1 MPYKD
6 KLKDRGAHKELMRKR
21 REGLTGLTGV
31 TKEGVTKSGVT
42 DTGVT
47 EEGVTGLT
55 GLTGVTEYPAVIEAL
70 VDPVKRAKLE
80 KIYHSLAS
88 HNVEAQVRYG
98 LWGPTFDIIGELLE
112 VTTGVW
118 PK

>member
-1 MPYKD
+1 
-6 KLKDRGAHKELMRKR
+6 MRKR
-21 REGLTGLTGV
+21 REGLTGLTGL
-31 TKEGVTKSGVT
+31 TGVTKSGVT
-42 DTGVT
+42 GLTEMGVT
-47 EEGVTGLT
+47 KE
-55 GLTGVTEYPAVIEAL
+55 GVTEYPAVIEAL

-88 HNVEAQVRYG
+88 HDVEAQVRYG

>member
-1 MPYKD
+1 
-6 KLKDRGAHKELMRKR
+6 MRKR
-21 REGLTGLTGV
+21 REGLTGLTGL
-31 TKEGVTKSGVT
+31 TGVTKSGVT
-42 DTGVT
+42 
-47 EEGVTGLT
+47 EE
-55 GLTGVTEYPAVIEAL
+55 GVTEYPAVIEAL

-80 KIYHSLAS
+80 RIYHSLAS
-88 HNVEAQVRYG
+88 RNVETQVRYG

>member
-31 TKEGVTKSGVT
+31 TK
-42 DTGVT
+42 
-47 EEGVTGLT
+47 
-55 GLTGVTEYPAVIEAL
+55 YPAVIEAL

-88 HNVEAQVRYG
+88 RNVETKVRYG

-112 VTTGVW
+112 VTTGIW

>member
-1 MPYKD
+1 
-6 KLKDRGAHKELMRKR
+6 MRKR
-21 REGLTGLTGV
+21 REGV
-31 TKEGVTKSGVT
+31 TR
-42 DTGVT
+42 GVT

-55 GLTGVTEYPAVIEAL
+55 GVTKAGVTKEGVTKGVTEYPAVIEAL

-88 HNVEAQVRYG
+88 HDVEAQVRYG

>member
-21 REGLTGLTGV
+21 REGLTGV
-31 TKEGVTKSGVT
+31 TESGV
-42 DTGVT
+42 TGVT
-47 EEGVTGLT
+47 EE
-55 GLTGVTEYPAVIEAL
+55 GVTEYPAVIEAL

-88 HNVEAQVRYG
+88 HDVEAQVRYG

-112 VTTGVW
+112 VTTGIW

>member
-1 MPYKD
+1 
-6 KLKDRGAHKELMRKR
+6 MRKR
-21 REGLTGLTGV
+21 REGVTGV
-31 TKEGVTKSGVT
+31 TKA
-42 DTGVT
+42 GVT

-55 GLTGVTEYPAVIEAL
+55 GVTETGVTEYPAVIEAL

-88 HNVEAQVRYG
+88 HNVETQVRYG

-112 VTTGVW
+112 VTR
-118 PK
+118 

>member
-1 MPYKD
+1 
-6 KLKDRGAHKELMRKR
+6 MRKR
-21 REGLTGLTGV
+21 REGV
-31 TKEGVTKSGVT
+31 
-42 DTGVT
+42 
-47 EEGVTGLT
+47 
-55 GLTGVTEYPAVIEAL
+55 TGVTEYPAVIEAL

-88 HNVEAQVRYG
+88 HNEETQVRYG

-112 VTTGVW
+112 VTTGIW

>member
-1 MPYKD
+1 
-6 KLKDRGAHKELMRKR
+6 MRKR
-21 REGLTGLTGV
+21 REGLTGLTG
-31 TKEGVTKSGVT
+31 EGVTKGL
-42 DTGVT
+42 T
-47 EEGVTGLT
+47 EAGLTKGLT
-55 GLTGVTEYPAVIEAL
+55 GLTGLTEYPAVIEAL

-88 HNVEAQVRYG
+88 HNEETQVRYG

>member
-1 MPYKD
+1 
-6 KLKDRGAHKELMRKR
+6 MRKR
-21 REGLTGLTGV
+21 REVLTGLTGLTGV

-42 DTGVT
+42 GSK
-47 EEGVTGLT
+47 GVTGLT
-55 GLTGVTEYPAVIEAL
+55 GLTGLTEYPAVIEAL

-88 HNVEAQVRYG
+88 HDVEAQVRYG

-112 VTTGVW
+112 VTTGIW

>member
-21 REGLTGLTGV
+21 REGLTGLTGS
-31 TKEGVTKSGVT
+31 KGSK
-42 DTGVT
+42 
-47 EEGVTGLT
+47 GVTGLT
-55 GLTGVTEYPAVIEAL
+55 GLTEYPAVIEAL
-70 VDPVKRAKLE
+70 VDPGKRAKLE

-88 HNVEAQVRYG
+88 HNVETQVRYG

-112 VTTGVW
+112 VTR
-118 PK
+118 

>member
-21 REGLTGLTGV
+21 REGVTGL
-31 TKEGVTKSGVT
+31 
-42 DTGVT
+42 
-47 EEGVTGLT
+47 TGLT
-55 GLTGVTEYPAVIEAL
+55 GLTGVTEEGVTKYPAVIEAL

-88 HNVEAQVRYG
+88 HNVEMQVRYG

-112 VTTGVW
+112 VTTGIW

>member
-1 MPYKD
+1 
-6 KLKDRGAHKELMRKR
+6 MRKR
-21 REGLTGLTGV
+21 REGVTKAGV
-31 TKEGVTKSGVT
+31 TIE
-42 DTGVT
+42 
-47 EEGVTGLT
+47 
-55 GLTGVTEYPAVIEAL
+55 GVTEYPAVIEAL

-88 HNVEAQVRYG
+88 HDVEAQVRYG

>member
-1 MPYKD
+1 
-6 KLKDRGAHKELMRKR
+6 MRKR
-21 REGLTGLTGV
+21 R
-31 TKEGVTKSGVT
+31 
-42 DTGVT
+42 
-47 EEGVTGLT
+47 EGVTGLT
-55 GLTGVTEYPAVIEAL
+55 GLTGLTGVTESGVTKEGVTEYPAVIEAL

-80 KIYHSLAS
+80 KIYHSS
-88 HNVEAQVRYG
+88 HNVEARYG

>member
-1 MPYKD
+1 
-6 KLKDRGAHKELMRKR
+6 MRKR
-21 REGLTGLTGV
+21 REGV
-31 TKEGVTKSGVT
+31 TKEGVTGS
-42 DTGVT
+42 
-47 EEGVTGLT
+47 
-55 GLTGVTEYPAVIEAL
+55 TGVTEYPAVIEAL

-112 VTTGVW
+112 VTR
-118 PK
+118 